1 MLNKAEKIVLWVVL
15 PVVISGTI
23 ILIIESIARILL

>member
-15 PVVISGTI
+15 PVVASGTI
-23 ILIIESIARILL
+23 ILIIELIARILL